1 MTSTSLT
8 EPAIATLV
16 LTNAVEKTG
25 EQMQGQLIEQR
36 HQLWHLLQDRFPTTA
51 TEIELTEQQP
61 LNGNQAA
68 RIAKHL
74 EEVAKTDSEVAK
86 SVQSIADTVQSQ
98 PKSLDKFTQ
107 IAQEIKME
115 VQGAIANRTNLDLS

>member
-8 EPAIATLV
+8 KPAIATLV

-25 EQMQGQLIEQR
+25 EPIAGQLLEQR
-36 HQLWHLLQDRFPTTA
+36 HKLWHLLQDRFPTTA
-51 TEIELTEQQP
+51 NEIELTEQQP

-68 RIAKHL
+68 RITQHI

-86 SVQSIADTVQSQ
+86 SVQAIADTVQSQ
-98 PKSLDKFTQ
+98 PKSLDKFTKIAQDIKMGVQDQ
-107 IAQEIKME
+107 IANK
-115 VQGAIANRTNLDLS
+115 TNLDLS